1 MYNKAILIGRM
12 TADPELKQTQS
23 GVYVTS
29 FRIAVDRPFKDKN
42 GEKQADFLTI
52 VAWRKTAE
60 FITSCFA
67 KGDPI
72 GIEGSIQS
80 RNYED
85 RNGNKR
91 TTTEICAENAF
102 FVASKGNREKKETAP
117 QADSPSPHN
126 EFEGI
131 EDSGDDLP
139 F

>member
-12 TADPELKQTQS
+12 TADPERKQTTS
-23 GVYVTS
+23 GVFVTS
-29 FRIAVDRPFKDKN
+29 FRIAVDRPYKDKT

-60 FITSCFA
+60 FIKSYFA

-85 RNGNKR
+85 KNGNKR
-91 TTTEICAENAF
+91 TTTEICAERAF
-102 FVASKGNREKKETAP
+102 FISGKANREMRENVS
-117 QADSPSPHN
+117 QANSPSTRA
-126 EFEGI
+126 EFEET
-131 EDSGDDLP
+131 EDYGDDFP